1 MIADEKGNEFE
12 MKCLR
17 SLVRVSRMNKV
28 RNKYVRRRAGIW
40 NMSFRVEWM
49 REY

>member
-1 MIADEKGNEFE
+1 

-28 RNKYVRRRAGIW
+28 RNKYVRRGAGIW
-40 NMSFRVEWM
+40 NVQLSSRVDEGVLRWI
-49 REY
+49 